1 MTDKT
6 TQNRIV
12 LTLLCTV
19 ILVLAARF
27 VLADDPDGYEPAN
40 TLPWPV
46 LHQDTDQPRHAVW
59 SSFCEYQNLWGP
71 PWFHSGFDIRGV
83 YRDKIIVVDAGNVW
97 MVANLEQCN
106 EGETEGSKC
115 RLYVVSTD
123 RRYIYYYS
131 HLFLGPETDLTS
143 TARAKIEK
151 ASAQVVGGSHYTI
164 NDGTDVANGD
174 ILAFMA
180 NFGGWNHHHFGIIDA
195 DENYDMLNPL
205 TAFSYVPIDDESP
218 TIESLEL
225 YQAGTPETSSP
236 VLVTP
241 QGSCNVVSG
250 NLDIVAK
257 MEDTFYT
264 TNPAPVDLT
273 GGATSTGIYEAR
285 YIVRPVTSA
294 TPAIDKVW
302 YRFDRA
308 PLSCAGELRGN
319 DCPSTVTE
327 SQFFAASISRFSG
340 AAHWGE
346 SYASVLYSNALS
358 NSNYS
363 GSEIYAHILTNSWG
377 VDGSWNTALQAD
389 GLYQV
394 SVEASDLAGNKA
406 AMSRFVYVHND
417 STPFDSNLVT
427 PDAYTRDN
435 VQDIGDIPSTLGGRP
450 FWTSP
455 DIVVVPQGASTP
467 PVNSDFAGNAQVNA
481 GWTYD
486 VYIRIHN
493 DRCVQVEEVKAK
505 VYSANPAMIL
515 VTGDWNEITGGNFVG
530 DASNPNGVD
539 VPAGSAVLLGPL
551 AWTPTAAEASSNNG
565 HRCMLAYITSSDDP
579 YTTLPD
585 EVKDN
590 DNIAQ
595 RNMQVEGLTA
605 FSIYNPEPSEADI
618 EVIINCGSMPMDNPR
633 TMVRLSVEYHPT
645 LANAWSG
652 VPGTTLTHDTAN
664 NKLHLDIRLCNLTL
678 PAATLPGYTRLPA
691 SVKLALPP
699 SVEGTFHVHF
709 SEHVNG
715 ALRGGMSF
723 KVENYIIK

>member
-1 MTDKT
+1 MTNKT
-6 TQNRIV
+6 IPKK
-12 LTLLCTV
+12 
-19 ILVLAARF
+19 ILYIILISVFLIPAVRFAA
-27 VLADDPDGYEPAN
+27 AEDPDGYEPAN

-46 LHQDTDQPRHAVW
+46 LHQVSDQPRRAVW
-59 SSFCEYQNLWGP
+59 SSFCEYQNRWGT

-83 YRDKIIVVDAGNVW
+83 YQDKIMVVAAGNVW
-97 MVANLEQCN
+97 MVANLDQCYQGPD
-106 EGETEGSKC
+106 EGHAC

-131 HLFLGPETDLTS
+131 HLFLGPETGITS
-143 TARAKIEK
+143 TAREKIVN
-151 ASAQVVGGSHYTI
+151 ASMKGAASYTI
-164 NDGTDVANGD
+164 NTGTDVAQND
-174 ILAFMA
+174 LLAYMA
-180 NFGGWNHHHFGIIDA
+180 NFSGWNHFHFGIIDA

-205 TAFSYVPIDDESP
+205 TAFSNVPIDDEPP
-218 TIESLEL
+218 TIASLEF
-225 YQAGTPETSSP
+225 YQAGTPETSP

-241 QGSCNVVSG
+241 QGACHVVSG
-250 NLDIVAK
+250 DLDIVAA

-285 YIVRPVTSA
+285 YIVRPVSSA

-308 PLSCAGELRGN
+308 PVSCAGELRGN
-319 DCPSTVTE
+319 DCPSTITE
-327 SQFFAASISRFSG
+327 SQFFSVSIDTGMG

-346 SYASVLYSNALS
+346 SYASVLYSDALS
-358 NSNYS
+358 DSDYD
-363 GSEIYAHILTNSWG
+363 GSETYAHILTNSWG
-377 VDGSWNTALQAD
+377 VDGSWDTTSMAD

-406 AMSRFVYVHND
+406 AMSRFVYVHNA
-417 STPFDSNLVT
+417 SGSFDSNLVI
-427 PDAYTRDN
+427 PDAYIRDN
-435 VQDIGDIPSTLGGRP
+435 NQDIGDIPSTLGGKP

-467 PVNSDFAGNAQVNA
+467 PVDSDYAGNAQVMA

-493 DRCVQVEEVKAK
+493 DRCVPVAGVKAK
-505 VYSANPAMIL
+505 VYSANPAMIID
-515 VTGDWNEITGGNFVG
+515 TSEWNEITGGSFVG
-530 DASNPNGVD
+530 DTAHPGGVT
-539 VPAGSAVLLGPL
+539 VPAGNAALLGPL
-551 AWTPTAAEASSNNG
+551 TWTPTAAEAASNNG
-565 HRCMLAYITSSDDP
+565 HRCMLAYITSNDDP

-585 EVKDN
+585 VVKDN

-605 FSIYNPEPSEADI
+605 FSIYNPEPAEAGI
-618 EVIINCGSMPMDNPR
+618 EVIFRCGSMPMDNPD
-633 TMVRLSVEYHPT
+633 TTVRLSVEYHPV
-645 LANAWSG
+645 LASTWSG
-652 VPGTTLTHDTAN
+652 VPGTTLTHDSAN
-664 NKLHLDIRLCNLTL
+664 NKLHLDIRRCNLTL
-678 PAATLPGYTRLPA
+678 PAVTLPGYTRLPA

-699 SVEGTFHVHF
+699 TVDGTFHVHF

-715 ALRGGMSF
+715 TLRGGMSF
-723 KVENYIIK
+723 MVVNTIVK